1 MQQLTNK
8 LYNLQKFSLYIIL
21 DIFIYVVIKSK
32 NKISK
37 IIKDVVSD
45 VFKIQTMDMSF
56 DRRGYGFIL
65 ICFIF

>member
-1 MQQLTNK
+1 MKQKTNK

-37 IIKDVVSD
+37 IIKDMQRDVV
-45 VFKIQTMDMSF
+45 KIQTTDMSF
-56 DRRGYGFIL
+56 DRRVL
-65 ICFIF
+65 S

>member
-37 IIKDVVSD
+37 IIKDILRDVV
-45 VFKIQTMDMSF
+45 KIQTTDIPF
-56 DRRGYGFIL
+56 DRGVL
-65 ICFIF
+65 S